1 MTLRINGSFKF
12 NLSHVC
18 QGMVPL
24 RVYSES
30 MKLVSETFKF
40 LKHPTIQ
47 REYELTNQLKRA
59 AISIPANI
67 SEGYLRT
74 KKVFY
79 NHLSIAIGSTNEMI
93 TLLEVT
99 DEISSLSTK
108 HLRERYMLLG
118 KQIISLR
125 KRIPM

>member
-1 MTLRINGSFKF
+1 
-12 NLSHVC
+12 
-18 QGMVPL
+18 MVPL
-24 RVYSES
+24 RIYSES

-40 LKHPTIQ
+40 LKHPTFQ

-59 AISIPANI
+59 AISVPANI

-93 TLLEVT
+93 TLLEIA
-99 DEISSLSTK
+99 DEISSISTTN
-108 HLRERYMLLG
+108 LRERYMLLCR
-118 KQIISLR
+118 QIISLR